1 MVTMQQ
7 NKVIV
12 FMQMS
17 LQQEVV
23 QPNPR
28 LLDIAFCHQVNH
40 YLVLNSIALF
50 FFVLYV
56 YTFVS
61 LNKYN
66 SFNPLALNVDYS

>member
-1 MVTMQQ
+1 
-7 NKVIV
+7 
-12 FMQMS
+12 MQMS
-17 LQQEVV
+17 RQWEVV
-23 QPNPR
+23 QPKPR

-61 LNKYN
+61 LTKYDL
-66 SFNPLALNVDYS
+66 FNPLALNVDYT

>member
-1 MVTMQQ
+1 
-7 NKVIV
+7 
-12 FMQMS
+12 MQMS

-28 LLDIAFCHQVNH
+28 ISDIAFFHQVNH

-56 YTFVS
+56 YIFVS
-61 LNKYN
+61 VSKYDL
-66 SFNPLALNVDYS
+66 FNPLTLNADYS

>member
-1 MVTMQQ
+1 MVTLQQ
-7 NKVIV
+7 NKS
-12 FMQMS
+12 FFLMQMS

-28 LLDIAFCHQVNH
+28 LSDIAFCHQVNH

-50 FFVLYV
+50 FFVLYG

-61 LNKYN
+61 LSKYDL
-66 SFNPLALNVDYS
+66 FDPLALNVDYS

>member
-1 MVTMQQ
+1 MQ
-7 NKVIV
+7 I
-12 FMQMS
+12 S

-40 YLVLNSIALF
+40 YLVLNSTALF

-56 YTFVS
+56 YTFLS
-61 LNKYN
+61 LDKYDL
-66 SFNPLALNVDYS
+66 FNPLALNVNSS